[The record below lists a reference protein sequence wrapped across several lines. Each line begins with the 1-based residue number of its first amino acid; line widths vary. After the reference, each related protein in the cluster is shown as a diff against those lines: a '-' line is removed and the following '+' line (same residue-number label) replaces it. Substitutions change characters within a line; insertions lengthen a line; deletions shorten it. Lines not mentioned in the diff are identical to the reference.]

1 MFVGHS
7 LADPDWTWRAD
18 LLLVKFLL
26 SVSMKKLIIAI
37 SAVMLVLAVLFVFY
51 PMLRTVEPQTI
62 TYNTVYVGT
71 IEQNMTLTS
80 TNNAFALWEETNP
93 ELVFK
98 KGSGGMTIVFTPCLL
113 PRNDGLAICPF
124 WSNSEDGCYVFASL
138 DVINRYQYPANKN
151 YLTNTLAHEI
161 GHVLGMMHADTNDN
175 LMFGLVLG
183 WNFDDRGFE
192 VPERLEPDA

>member
-1 MFVGHS
+1 MAEWG
-7 LADPDWTWRAD
+7 RARLYD
-18 LLLVKFLL
+18 LTIIQLLLVKFLL

-37 SAVMLVLAVLFVFY
+37 PVVVLVLALFVLH

-62 TYNTVYVGT
+62 IYNTVYAGT

-98 KGSGGMTIVFTPCLL
+98 RGSGGMTIVFTPCSL
-113 PRNDGLAICPF
+113 PGNDGFAICQF

-175 LMFGLVLG
+175 LMFGPVFG
-183 WNFDDRGFE
+183 WDFDDRGFE
-192 VPERLEPDA
+192 VPVRLEPDA